1 MIDSAD
7 LLGMVTEE
15 YLIGMGK
22 LAKGRCLVCPD
33 GNCYKSNYGGARK
46 SDVWVGKGDC
56 VGNWNARHKCHKRF
70 YADSVAVAQIPLML
84 KMMGKIAEKL

>member
-1 MIDSAD
+1 MVSTRLSCLSWQWDGLPRIHVNVTWAIWDMIDSAET

-33 GNCYKSNYGGARK
+33 GNCYKSDYGGARR
-46 SDVWVGKGDC
+46 SDV
-56 VGNWNARHKCHKRF
+56 
-70 YADSVAVAQIPLML
+70 
-84 KMMGKIAEKL
+84 